1 MNRNNKDFL
10 NRGSVCASLSHM
22 IRDFCKFHNLT
33 IPAECSLYDLDDRI
47 PFNVWCMIINKI
59 DEQFKTNALGLK
71 IADFVKPAYAGIVS
85 YISFSKPTLLEA
97 IPDFIKYI
105 RLAYDLNY
113 MYFQVK
119 DSEIE
124 FSWDDHMGQP
134 GLAVDECAIALFLNI
149 VKHSIS
155 PYYIPPKCINFLY
168 DPPNNIEFYKN
179 YFGCPVFFNSPTTSI
194 VISLDS
200 LKNIPLAQP
209 DPYLYRILKNHADLL
224 IEKLENYNE
233 FEYKIRLCII
243 TNINNKKINIDIIAE
258 QMGMP
263 QKKLREILLSYG
275 YSFNS
280 MLSDV
285 RFNLAKKYLL
295 NEKLNIS
302 EIAFLLG
309 YSEQSVF
316 QRSFKS
322 WSGLTPLK
330 WRENNK

>member
-1 MNRNNKDFL
+1 
-10 NRGSVCASLSHM
+10 M
-22 IRDFCKFHNLT
+22 INDFCKFNNLT
-33 IPAECSLYDLDDRI
+33 VPYECSLYDLDDRI
-47 PFNVWCMIINKI
+47 PFNVWCKIIKKVN
-59 DEQFKTNALGLK
+59 EQFKKPALGLK
-71 IADFVKPAYAGIVS
+71 IADFIKPEYAGIVS

-113 MYFQVK
+113 MYFQIK

-124 FSWDDHMGQP
+124 FCWDDHMGQP
-134 GLAVDECAIALFLNI
+134 GLAVDECAIALLLNI
-149 VKHSIS
+149 VKHSIY
-155 PYYIPPKCINFLY
+155 PYHLPLKCINFLY
-168 DPPNNIEFYKN
+168 DPPKDIAFYKN
-179 YFGCPVFFNSPTTSI
+179 YFDCSVNFNSPTTSI

-200 LKNIPLAQP
+200 LKDIPLSQP

-224 IEKLENYNE
+224 IGKLEDYNE

-243 TNINNKKINIDIIAE
+243 TNIKNKKINIDIIAE
-258 QMGMP
+258 QMGIS

-275 YSFNS
+275 YSFNG

-322 WSGLTPLK
+322 WSNLTPLK
-330 WRENNK
+330 WREKMKN